1 MDKITFK
8 PLKNAVP
15 EGTAEGDEFDLVCT
29 FRLESD
35 GRVCVTQMG
44 DVKAEYDEKA
54 KYRPD
59 FKGDAR
65 EIQASMMSGEVGTG
79 DT

>member
-1 MDKITFK
+1 MDKISFK
-8 PLKNAVP
+8 PLPNAVP
-15 EGTAEGDEFDLVCT
+15 EGTADGDEFDLVCT
-29 FRLESD
+29 FKLCGD
-35 GRVCVTQMG
+35 KVCLTQMG
-44 DVKAEYDEKA
+44 DVKAGEDGKT

-59 FKGDAR
+59 FKGDAK